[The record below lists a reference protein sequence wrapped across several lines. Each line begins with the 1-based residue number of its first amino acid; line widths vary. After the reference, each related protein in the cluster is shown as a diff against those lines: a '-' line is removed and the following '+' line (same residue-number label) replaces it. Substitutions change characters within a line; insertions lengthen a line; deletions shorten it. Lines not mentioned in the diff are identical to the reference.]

1 MRYQPSVFEQAKFDY
16 ALLGNIFKKGLDKDD
31 QKEELYKRL
40 ENVKDKNEELLQ
52 AFSAANKVI
61 KAAKKKS
68 DFNYHPR
75 YAFYNFYR
83 VFERFKRMSLGS
95 KYDEINN
102 FYMILN
108 AFINTHKATT
118 TKTKNR
124 KNKILNN
131 VNQLYNDYFDVYK
144 ENYYSEN
151 LNERDEKILKE
162 FHQFKILGKKSKNQ
176 IRQKKIQRERVYR
189 RKN

>member
-1 MRYQPSVFEQAKFDY
+1 M
-16 ALLGNIFKKGLDKDD
+16 GNIFKKGLDKDD

-40 ENVKDKNEELLQ
+40 ENVKEKNEEQLQ

-68 DFNYHPR
+68 DFNYQSR

-83 VFERFKRMSLGS
+83 VFERFRRMSLGS
-95 KYDEINN
+95 KYDGINN
-102 FYMILN
+102 FYTILN

-124 KNKILNN
+124 KTKNMNN

-144 ENYYSEN
+144 ENYNSEN
-151 LNERDEKILKE
+151 LNGRDEKILK
-162 FHQFKILGKKSKNQ
+162 
-176 IRQKKIQRERVYR
+176 
-189 RKN
+189 